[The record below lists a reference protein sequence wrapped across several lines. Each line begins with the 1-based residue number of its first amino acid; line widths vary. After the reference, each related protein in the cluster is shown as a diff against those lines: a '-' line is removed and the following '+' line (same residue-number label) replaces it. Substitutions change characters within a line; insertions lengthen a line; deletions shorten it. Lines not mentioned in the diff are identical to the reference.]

1 MVMGGGPDP
10 AGDVLTALTNTFL
23 ELSRAGLAGDVL
35 THPPP
40 IGICTQEDMGAMGSH
55 AGTLKKAP
63 QFFPR
68 RRFAPPELQR
78 GLPIK

>member
-40 IGICTQEDMGAMGSH
+40 YRYLHSRGHGGYGQPYRYTEKGTPIFPPAALRAAGIAKGFTY
-55 AGTLKKAP
+55 
-63 QFFPR
+63 
-68 RRFAPPELQR
+68 
-78 GLPIK
+78 

>member
-10 AGDVLTALTNTFL
+10 AGDVLTALTSTFL

-40 IGICTQEDMGAMGSH
+40 IGICTQEDMGAMGNH
-55 AGTLKKAP
+55 NQYTEKGTP
-63 QFFPR
+63 IFPR
-68 RRFAPPELQR
+68 AALRAAGIAKGFTY
-78 GLPIK
+78 